1 MTGMT
6 RGRLPARVYW
16 VRRLM
21 VLGTATLLVVGIARL
36 LGGSSDGSSGPDRA
50 TQVADTSSS
59 STTPSTT
66 TTSTGPTTP
75 AQASGKPGKKQHPT
89 ADPTP
94 VVLPSGPCAADDIAI
109 TPSVPHPI
117 AGRDITLDLD
127 LSTLT
132 TPACTWTMSSRN
144 LALKITSGP
153 DLIWT
158 SVQCGGAIPKQSL
171 VLREGAPTK
180 VPVTWSARR
189 SEPGCPRLTEWALPG
204 TYHLHVAALA
214 GQPQD
219 LTFLLD
225 APTPAEVTQT
235 AQPHKHHHKAD

>member
-1 MTGMT
+1 MTGLT

-21 VLGTATLLVVGIARL
+21 VLGIATLLVVGIARL

-50 TQVADTSSS
+50 TQMADTTSSP
-59 STTPSTT
+59 TTPSA
-66 TTSTGPTTP
+66 TTP
-75 AQASGKPGKKQHPT
+75 ATPAHTPRRHAQSKDPSS
-89 ADPTP
+89 DPTP
-94 VVLPSGPCAADDIAI
+94 VVPPSGPCAANDIAI

-117 AGRDITLDLD
+117 AGRDIKLVLD
-127 LSTLT
+127 LSSLT
-132 TPACTWTMSSRN
+132 TPACDWTMSSRT

-153 DLIWT
+153 DVIWT
-158 SVQCGGAIPKQSL
+158 SVQCGGVIPKQDL
-171 VLREGAPTK
+171 VLRQGDP
-180 VPVTWSARR
+180 VRVRVTWSARR

-214 GQPQD
+214 GRPQD

-235 AQPHKHHHKAD
+235 AQPHKHHRKAD